1 MNTGSKTIFR
11 SLSHRNYRLWFFGHG
26 VSEIGTW
33 MQTMAQQVLIYRL
46 TGSASALGL
55 INFVAVIPLVPFALW
70 GGSLSD
76 RVPKQKLLAITQI
89 LMLVQS
95 VILTVLTWTGNIEI
109 WHLYVLSF
117 LLGAIKA
124 MDTPAR
130 HSFVVELVEGRED
143 LTNAIGLNS
152 AIHHGARTLGPSI
165 AGIVIATQGEVAAFF
180 INSISFVAVIVS
192 LLMMKDLPKLVVDSK
207 QKLKGISHLT
217 GGIIYIKS
225 QNTVLVMMSLVAV
238 SSFLSKPYKTLMP
251 VFADNMLKESAMP
264 VIDVICRQENPRL
277 NCQVPEALPLG
288 LLMSAIGLGALIGAI
303 IVASLSEKA
312 RRGWFLIMGNLCFS
326 ACLLIFV
333 NVKSLLISLIVIFLV
348 GFFNV
353 LQNSLA
359 NTLVQISAPD
369 DLRGR
374 VMSIYSLISRG
385 MSRMGGLQAG
395 LFADQF
401 GASLSVG
408 AGALVSLLYGVLIAF
423 RFKPLRNME

>member
-1 MNTGSKTIFR
+1 
-11 SLSHRNYRLWFFGHG
+11 
-26 VSEIGTW
+26 
-33 MQTMAQQVLIYRL
+33 MAQQVLIYRL

>member
-1 MNTGSKTIFR
+1 
-11 SLSHRNYRLWFFGHG
+11 
-26 VSEIGTW
+26 